1 MKTVAILSNEHNW
14 TYNLRKEVIQAL
26 LDSSCRVILILP
38 YGDKIEIFKKM
49 GCEYFDVPMFERRG
63 KNPIRELSLIRE
75 YRRLLKKIRPDV
87 VLTYT
92 IKPNLYG
99 GFVCGRLKIPFIA
112 NITGLGTAVE
122 AKGIVPV
129 ITKVLYRE
137 GLKKA
142 ACVFA
147 QNKGNKDY
155 LVNNRVVDASRVRL
169 IPGSGV
175 NLDRFAVKPYPSD
188 ETVRFAFIS
197 RILKEKGI
205 EQYLEA
211 ASAIRKKHPNT
222 EFHICGFCEEEYKG
236 SLDEKQADGTVI
248 YHGMIDN
255 VPEFL
260 GDMHCLIHPSYYLEG
275 LSNVCLEAAASG
287 RPVITTDHEGCRETV
302 ADGETGFIVPV
313 RDSAALIE
321 AIEKFLALS
330 REQKRAMG
338 LAGREKVEREF
349 DRRIVVGKYMDEVGK
364 V

>member
-1 MKTVAILSNEHNW
+1 MRL
-14 TYNLRKEVIQAL
+14 
-26 LDSSCRVILILP
+26 
-38 YGDKIEIFKKM
+38 F
-49 GCEYFDVPMFERRG
+49 RG
-63 KNPIRELSLIRE
+63 S
-75 YRRLLKKIRPDV
+75 
-87 VLTYT
+87 
-92 IKPNLYG
+92 
-99 GFVCGRLKIPFIA
+99 
-112 NITGLGTAVE
+112 
-122 AKGIVPV
+122 
-129 ITKVLYRE
+129 
-137 GLKKA
+137 
-142 ACVFA
+142 
-147 QNKGNKDY
+147 
-155 LVNNRVVDASRVRL
+155 
-169 IPGSGV
+169 
-175 NLDRFAVKPYPSD
+175 
-188 ETVRFAFIS
+188 
-197 RILKEKGI
+197 
-205 EQYLEA
+205 
-211 ASAIRKKHPNT
+211 
-222 EFHICGFCEEEYKG
+222 CGFCEEEYKG